1 MQIVKRNGELQEFNP
16 EKIEKVISKALSETK
31 EQGNAKELS
40 EIVCKAIREGM
51 TVEQIQDLVF
61 DTLVKNNLVI
71 TAREFERYR
80 TRRTVLREQKLEKTY
95 ADMDK
100 ILKQGSDENSNK
112 DSQLL
117 NVKRDLL
124 AGEFYRNRLLQ
135 ILPKHLAK
143 AHSMKIIH
151 IHDSDFDTRST
162 NCSIPN
168 VKDMLENGFK
178 NSNAYIGTP
187 KSVQVAS
194 TVLMQIVFSVS
205 NSQYGGT
212 SISDFNELL
221 SIYAKKNFRKNFIDV
236 YRLINNVSN
245 SSLDECILELEDNYG
260 KIDSGNKEL
269 EKIYEREFTEAK
281 NKTDKDIYDACQ
293 TFEYQCNSLQNAN
306 QVPFVTI
313 TMAIPTS
320 WESERVISNYFKVR
334 QKGLTD
340 GKKTAIA
347 IFPKISMYVVDG
359 YNLKEGD
366 KYYYLLKEASKC
378 IAQTYYP
385 DLLMY
390 SKSDYDN
397 NKYYARMGCRSR
409 VNHEYKENGKY
420 VKYGRANFG
429 VTTLNL
435 PHLCLETLKEKGDI
449 NTLLNRIN
457 DISQTLMKD
466 AFIFRF
472 SQVKTLKPKEVPILF
487 MAGGLARLNENNSI
501 EPLLRSDKFSLSY
514 GYLGIDD
521 CVRLLTDNKENIST
535 DKGYE
540 LGMKIMNCLVDNVNK
555 LKKEINLPISL
566 YSTPKLC
573 GWL

>member
-1 MQIVKRNGELQEFNP
+1 MQIVKRNGELQEFNT
-16 EKIEKVISKALSETK
+16 EKIERVISKALNETK
-31 EQGNAKELS
+31 ENGNAKELS

-61 DTLVKNNLVI
+61 DTLVKNNLII

-95 ADMDK
+95 ADMDR

-143 AHSMKIIH
+143 AHSMKVIH

-162 NCSIPN
+162 NCCIPN
-168 VKDMLENGFK
+168 VQDMLANGFK

-212 SISDFNELL
+212 SLSDFNELL

-236 YRLINNVSN
+236 YRLIHNVSN

-269 EKIYEREFTEAK
+269 EKIYEREFIEAK

-340 GKKTAIA
+340 GKHTTIA
-347 IFPKISMYVVDG
+347 VFPKISMFVVDG

-378 IAQTYYP
+378 IASTYYP

-397 NKYYARMGCRSR
+397 NKYYARMG
-409 VNHEYKENGKY
+409 
-420 VKYGRANFG
+420 
-429 VTTLNL
+429 
-435 PHLCLETLKEKGDI
+435 
-449 NTLLNRIN
+449 
-457 DISQTLMKD
+457 
-466 AFIFRF
+466 
-472 SQVKTLKPKEVPILF
+472 
-487 MAGGLARLNENNSI
+487 
-501 EPLLRSDKFSLSY
+501 
-514 GYLGIDD
+514 
-521 CVRLLTDNKENIST
+521 
-535 DKGYE
+535 
-540 LGMKIMNCLVDNVNK
+540 
-555 LKKEINLPISL
+555 
-566 YSTPKLC
+566 
-573 GWL
+573 